1 MNRFEH
7 VTVASLEEAFA
18 YTRDDW
24 DTRII
29 AGGTDLLHEMKQGIE
44 KPGRLIDIK
53 AIDALR
59 NISQEQ
65 DTVRIGAL
73 VTLDE
78 IEKSSVIS
86 EQFPVLK
93 QAAYEAASPQLRN
106 MATVAGNI
114 CQRPRCWYYRNADIP
129 CLRKGGKTCF
139 AAGGEN
145 SYHAVFGGGPCHIV
159 CPSDLAPALMAL
171 GARISIKSRDGG
183 REIPLDEFF
192 VGPKVDPHREN
203 TLAPNEIV
211 TDLVLPG
218 PKGNRIGTFLKIRER
233 LTWDFALASVALVL
247 NIEGGAIKDAGVVL
261 GGVAPNPW
269 RAVEA
274 EAMLNG
280 VDPAEVDPAEV
291 AAAVTAKA
299 RPLKGNRYKVDLA
312 GNVVNRALTSL
323 LQIPRQ

>member
-1 MNRFEH
+1 MKRFEH
-7 VTVASLEEAFA
+7 VTVSSLEEAF
-18 YTRDDW
+18 TFMKDGW

-44 KPGRLIDIK
+44 NPTRLINLK
-53 AIDALR
+53 AIEDLAG
-59 NISQEQ
+59 ISREG
-65 DTVRIGAL
+65 DDIRIGAL

-78 IEKSSVIS
+78 IEKSSLID
-86 EQFPVLK
+86 EHYPVLK
-93 QAAYEAASPQLRN
+93 AAAYEAASPQLRN
-106 MATVAGNI
+106 MATIAGNI

-145 SYHAVFGGGPCHIV
+145 EYHAVFGGGPCHIV

-171 GARISIKSRDGG
+171 NALIAIAGPDGT
-183 REIPLDEFF
+183 REIPLDDFF

-211 TDLVLPG
+211 TALLLPG
-218 PKGNRIGTFLKIRER
+218 KSSGTIGTFLKVRER
-233 LTWDFALASVALVL
+233 QTWDFALASVALVL
-247 NIEGGAIKDAGVVL
+247 DIDGEIIKDAGVVL

-269 RAVEA
+269 RSVEA
-274 EAMLNG
+274 EEVLKGAELKS
-280 VDPAEVDPAEV
+280 VDPAAV
-291 AAAVTAKA
+291 AAAVTEKA

-312 GNVVNRALTSL
+312 ANIVSRGLTALL
-323 LQIPRQ
+323 EKRDR

>member
-7 VTVASLEEAFA
+7 VSVTSLEEAFA
-18 YTRDDW
+18 HIQDNW
-24 DTRII
+24 NTRII

-44 KPGRLIDIK
+44 KPVRLIDIK
-53 AIDALR
+53 GIKSLR
-59 NISQEQ
+59 NITRQN
-65 DTVRIGAL
+65 DTIRIGAL

-78 IEKSSVIS
+78 IEKSSVIC
-86 EQFPVLK
+86 EHLPVLK
-93 QAAYEAASPQLRN
+93 AAAYEAASPQLRN

-114 CQRPRCWYYRNADIP
+114 CQRPRCWYYRNVEFP

-171 GARISIKSRDGG
+171 GARISIAGFEGS

-192 VGPKVDPHREN
+192 VGPKIDPHREN
-203 TLAPNEIV
+203 TLAYNEIV
-211 TDLVLPG
+211 TGFVIPES
-218 PKGNRIGTFLKIRER
+218 KGRRIGTFLKIRER
-233 LTWDFALASVALVL
+233 QTWDFALASVALVL
-247 NIEGGAIKDAGVVL
+247 NIEGGLIKSPGVVL

-269 RAVEA
+269 RAAEA
-274 EAMLNG
+274 EKMLDG
-280 VDPAEVDPAEV
+280 AAPRAVDPAGV
-291 AAAVTAKA
+291 AAAVIAKA

-312 GNVVNRALTSL
+312 ANIVSRALNSL
-323 LQIPRQ
+323 L